1 MSGDAAAMQVYAPQT
16 ALGIDVLWP
25 FQDASS
31 LPCWHV
37 RANTSPSGPSAYM
50 QAMPASL
57 VAGLFD
63 QYANKF
69 DQHLVTQLQYRTPE
83 MLM

>member
-1 MSGDAAAMQVYAPQT
+1 
-16 ALGIDVLWP
+16 
-25 FQDASS
+25 
-31 LPCWHV
+31 
-37 RANTSPSGPSAYM
+37 M

-63 QYANKF
+63 QYADKF